1 MNLSNSDREFFEN
14 LNNDLAKSLE
24 SALSK
29 INVGGGDSEGGG
41 DGAGGGL
48 LKKAFA
54 GVGGVLKSAVGAG
67 LGIAAGELRKATDG
81 AIEFGNIL
89 SRSTAATNRTQLI
102 ASKTID
108 AQGKI
113 VTGLPD
119 VNMTFQK
126 FGLSYTQTAKVL
138 DDAIRAN
145 IKNTGQTAQK
155 FLATSQG
162 LGNSLSTTNS
172 FLATQTN
179 VLGKS
184 TEASAEFGNEII
196 GLASSNGILADSIIE
211 AVNAFTKT
219 TRQQTALFGA
229 ESANLIQRFVA
240 GAEAT
245 ATGAGT
251 GNLIRALTSTEGI
264 LKMPALAGRLGIE
277 APTDV
282 RDPEQMQKF
291 LMEAIPAIAQMG
303 EQEILGQDAA
313 TGQVLSEQL
322 TAAFGEAFSLESF
335 QTASVLMQQL
345 SENGKGIGELFS
357 FQKMTSEELSEAQKN
372 VTNTSL
378 EATTNLKD
386 FNLAMAATPA
396 YMEAIGQ
403 TADAFRAAMPT
414 PDEINK
420 KFGGFFKVLAEV
432 DIPLRTVGSSAFEA
446 ARGLKALTTALLF
459 GAMGNIFKPMKG
471 LIGRM
476 SKRFFGKG
484 GLLSRMG
491 QGAKNLGSRAL
502 SGAKGLFS
510 RGASFIGRGLTGAKN
525 LVGRGASFVANS
537 RVGQFAKAAGG
548 RIAGAAKGVGKYAVK
563 NLKGVPLLS
572 GAIPV
577 IEEMMMEDGSIVRGL
592 LRGAGATL
600 GSIGGGAVGSLAG
613 PVGTGAGAI
622 AGGIA
627 GDALMASLYNRY
639 FGSDDTAAAAAEA
652 ASSGELNPGAMPYGP
667 QVDMDVNAEVRDILK
682 DQLLTQRAE
691 LEMAEGIYMQ
701 GQGTFTSAA
710 GSDMEYETGLTNR

>member
-29 INVGGGDSEGGG
+29 IDVGGGGSGGG
-41 DGAGGGL
+41 DGGGG
-48 LKKAFA
+48 
-54 GVGGVLKSAVGAG
+54 GVGIGKKIKGALVSGLKGGIGKVLSVASNQMHGAANNV
-67 LGIAAGELRKATDG
+67 L
-81 AIEFGNIL
+81 EFGNVL
-89 SRSTAATNRTQLI
+89 ARSTAATNRTQIL
-102 ASKTID
+102 ATKTINE
-108 AQGKI
+108 QGKI
-113 VTGLPD
+113 VNGLPGVSD
-119 VNMTFQK
+119 TFRK
-126 FGLSYTQTAKVL
+126 FGISTTKVARTL

-145 IKNTGQTAQK
+145 IKNTGATAQK

-184 TEASAEFGNEII
+184 TQASTEFGNDIL

-251 GNLIRALTSTEGI
+251 ANLIRALTSTEGI

-282 RDPEQMQKF
+282 RDPEQMQRF
-291 LMEAIPAIAQMG
+291 LSEAIPAIAQMG
-303 EQEILGQDAA
+303 QQEILGQDAA

-335 QTASVLMQQL
+335 QTAALLMQEL

-357 FQKMTSEELSEAQKN
+357 FQKMTGEELDEAQKN
-372 VTNTSL
+372 VTGASI
-378 EATTNLKD
+378 EAATVLKD
-386 FNLAMAATPA
+386 FNLEMAMVPS
-396 YMEAIGQ
+396 YMTAIRE
-403 TADAFRAAMPT
+403 TADVFRNNMPT
-414 PDEINK
+414 AAEIRESAA
-420 KFGGFFKVLAEV
+420 GALDLYAEV
-432 DIPLRTVGSSAFEA
+432 DAPLRTIGSSAKDA
-446 ARGLKALTTALLF
+446 TDALGKFTTALLF
-459 GAMGNIFKPMKG
+459 GAFSNIFTPMKG

-476 SKRFFGKG
+476 GKGLFGKN
-484 GLLSRMG
+484 GLLSRG
-491 QGAKNLGSRAL
+491 FTGAKNLGSRAL

-510 RGASFIGRGLTGAKN
+510 RGAGFIGRGLTGAKN

-537 RVGQFAKAAGG
+537 KVGQFAKTVGG
-548 RIAGAAKGVGKYAVK
+548 KIGGAAKGVGKYAVK

-577 IEEMMMEDGSIVRGL
+577 IEEMMMEDGSIARGL
-592 LRGAGATL
+592 MRGAGATL
-600 GSIGGGAVGSLAG
+600 GSIGGGAIGSLAG
-613 PVGTGAGAI
+613 PVGTAGGAI
-622 AGGIA
+622 AGGIG
-627 GDALMASLYNRY
+627 GDALAASIYNRY
-639 FGSDDTAAAAAEA
+639 FGGDDTAAAAEA

-667 QVDMDVNAEVRDILK
+667 QVDMDVNAEVMDILN
-682 DQLLTQRAE
+682 DQRLIQQAQ
-691 LEMAEGIYMQ
+691 LEMQEGIYTN